1 MTNKYLELSNCYL
14 RTNEPAKAWK
24 ALEESKLYIG
34 NELNQ
39 GAYLCGLLRYYI
51 HTKDMVKARET
62 LKETTMAFFL

>member
-34 NELNQ
+34 NELTPVDFFM
-39 GAYLCGLLRYYI
+39 L
-51 HTKDMVKARET
+51 
-62 LKETTMAFFL
+62 TTSLFVLFTPILVNF